1 MKGIIDEKLLPV
13 VMDTLPAELT
23 LIDEN
28 DLIVFWNEPKSKIFH
43 RADEILGTDIR
54 KCHPEKSQKALEKLL
69 SDLKSGTQDKES
81 MRIECDGLDIL
92 IQYIAV
98 RSVDGKYLGCLEVCR
113 LVDNPT

>member
-1 MKGIIDEKLLPV
+1 MKGTIDEKLLPA

-54 KCHPEKSQKALEKLL
+54 KCHPEKSQDKLEKLL
-69 SDLKSGTQDKES
+69 EDMRSGAKDIES

-98 RSVDGKYLGCLEVCR
+98 RDTDGKYLGCLEVCR
-113 LVDNPT
+113 LVDEL